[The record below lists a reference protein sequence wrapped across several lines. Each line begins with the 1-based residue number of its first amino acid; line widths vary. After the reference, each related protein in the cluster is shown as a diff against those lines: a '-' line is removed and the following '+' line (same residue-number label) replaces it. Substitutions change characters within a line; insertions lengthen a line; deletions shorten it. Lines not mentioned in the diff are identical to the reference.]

1 MNDSTKATPTESG
14 VQLRGRLLSARH
26 LPATD
31 KHPAESAML
40 EVAVGS
46 TVVRFFH
53 PICLDALGVPEFTP
67 VRALVDLIPSRE
79 DPRGFRLRLRALQV
93 AKSRADEP
101 VDTQTPLL

>member
-31 KHPAESAML
+31 KHPAESAMI
-40 EVAVGS
+40 EIAVGS

-53 PICLDALGVPEFTP
+53 PIALEALGAPEFSP
-67 VRALVDLIPSRE
+67 VQALVDLIPSRE
-79 DPRGFRLRLRALQV
+79 DGRGYRLRLRALRIV
-93 AKSRADEP
+93 RPKADDP
-101 VDTQTPLL
+101 VDTTTPLL

>member
-14 VQLRGRLLSARH
+14 VQLRGRLMSARH

-31 KHPAESAML
+31 KHPTESAMV
-40 EVAVGS
+40 EVVVGG

-53 PICLDALGVPEFTP
+53 PLCIEALGAPEFAP

-79 DPRGFRLRLRALQV
+79 DARGYRLRLRALQV
-93 AKSRADEP
+93 ARPKADDP
-101 VDTQTPLL
+101 VDTTTPLL